1 MTNYNFFVP
10 AMFIFVF
17 ASGLGCLFVV
27 IAWAKILMEPP
38 GSTGPRSLNALYLF
52 TASVAVEALG
62 SGVVTVIPQGVR
74 SAAWL
79 LVLIAGFA
87 LIIGSLFAL
96 RQTATRAPEKRAV
109 KAGAVVLFV
118 IYGLGFL
125 AMIATLPAARPH

>member
-17 ASGLGCLFVV
+17 ASCLGCLFVV
-27 IAWAKILMEPP
+27 VAWAKILMEPP
-38 GSTGPRSLNALYLF
+38 GSTGPRGLNALYLF

-62 SGVVTVIPQGVR
+62 SGVVTAIPQGLR
-74 SAAWL
+74 SVAWL

-87 LIIGSLFAL
+87 LVVGSLLTL

-109 KAGAVVLFV
+109 KAGGIVLLV
-118 IYGLGFL
+118 IYGLGFI
-125 AMIATLPAARPH
+125 AMIATLPAARAH